1 MLFINLVLVLIP
13 TPKVDPVKAQFNKMQ
28 LSQQARIDKHR
39 AAPSVV
45 VVRPVEVRELPA
57 EFATRNLGNFTA
69 IAGTCVG
76 KTSQVTYTT
85 GWGAFKEYC
94 DLASIN
100 PSLKVVPTSMGNRV
114 LPFPLPVMV
123 IGSFMAWLSVDKG
136 LNPNTVAQYTSHVR
150 DGFRQQLVD
159 YSFFDHVALT
169 QVRTSLKLTWALK
182 DSQAANF
189 AKRLP
194 MTIEM
199 LEVMRKNVVSFNDLV
214 DHASYVACIMAT
226 TMILRRSH
234 LVMTTAD
241 HFIRA
246 KDVKFLFNNPETK
259 LSWECTATDVFKHN
273 VKHLIGVSVWIR
285 SSKVDVLGEGYMISY
300 KVQTIGPTCAF
311 CVATVMF
318 DWAKLAKPMS
328 DNPFLSYNGN
338 VGVPWTLSSERY
350 SNIIKRTARACG
362 LNPKWFDTH
371 SNRIGGATIM
381 AADGHPNHNIQ
392 RAGGW
397 SSLSFLDYIQWSQRS
412 WDSVLCSLS
421 NPKIFTIDQ
430 MKKLN
435 PMAVLTSV

>member
-1 MLFINLVLVLIP
+1 
-13 TPKVDPVKAQFNKMQ
+13 
-28 LSQQARIDKHR
+28 
-39 AAPSVV
+39 
-45 VVRPVEVRELPA
+45 
-57 EFATRNLGNFTA
+57 
-69 IAGTCVG
+69 
-76 KTSQVTYTT
+76 
-85 GWGAFKEYC
+85 
-94 DLASIN
+94 
-100 PSLKVVPTSMGNRV
+100 MGNRV

-136 LNPNTVAQYTSHVR
+136 LNPHTVAQYTSHVR
-150 DGFRQQLVD
+150 NGFRQQLVD

-169 QVRTSLKLTWALK
+169 QVRQSLKLTWALK

-189 AKRLP
+189 SKRLP

-234 LVMTTAD
+234 LVMTTAN

-246 KDVKFLFNNPETK
+246 KDVKFLFYNPVTK

-273 VKHLIGVSVWIR
+273 INHLIGISVWIR

-311 CVATVMF
+311 CVATLMF
-318 DWAKLAKPMS
+318 EWARLAKPMS

-338 VGVPWTLSSERY
+338 VGRPWALSSDRY
-350 SNIIKRTARACG
+350 SGIIKRTAVACG

-421 NPKIFTIDQ
+421 NPKIFTNDQ

-435 PMAVLTSV
+435 PMAVLGSV